1 MISETA
7 RILSAKCSCGYDR
20 TSKHTDT
27 DRKYSLWGWV
37 LLTCFGISTPP
48 KSAIVK
54 CLVCH
59 EVIIDAKEG
68 EAKVLLELTY

>member
-1 MISETA
+1 MTPEAAKT
-7 RILSAKCSCGYDR
+7 LSTKCSCGYDR

-27 DRKYSLWGWV
+27 DRKYSLWGWF

-54 CLVCH
+54 CLVCD
-59 EVIIDAKEG
+59 EVIIEAKEG
-68 EAKVLLELTY
+68 EDEILLELTY